1 MLKDIPFLQWYAR
14 IGKELKNKGFWR
26 EGNSMIIKNG
36 LVFTEEG
43 TFKEQVL
50 CIEQDKITEEE
61 NGEVIDASGLYVI
74 PGLTDIHFHG
84 CVGYDFCDGTQ
95 EAIEKMAE
103 YELMNGITT
112 ICPASM
118 TFSEEQ
124 LTEIFANAAKYKSD
138 KGAALVGINMEGPFI
153 SMEKKGAQNG
163 EYIHKPDAEMFVRLQ
178 TAANGLIKLCDI
190 APEVEGAMDCI
201 EKISDKVTV
210 SLAHTAADWDI
221 ATEAI
226 QKGAKHVTHLYN
238 AMPPYSHRAP
248 GVIGAACDNENVM
261 VELICDGVHSH
272 PSTVRTTFKMF
283 GDDRIVLISDS
294 MMACGLDD
302 GQYTL
307 GGQDV
312 TVKGNL
318 ATLTELGNIAGSVT
332 NLMKCMRKAVKE
344 MNIPLES
351 AVKCATA
358 NPAKAIGIFDK
369 YGSLAPGKQADVV
382 LLDQDLEIK
391 YIIKAGEVVY
401 GND

>member
-1 MLKDIPFLQWYAR
+1 
-14 IGKELKNKGFWR
+14 
-26 EGNSMIIKNG
+26 MIIKNG
-36 LVFTEEG
+36 RVFTEEG
-43 TFKEQVL
+43 AFVEKEL
-50 CIEQDKITEEE
+50 YIDGDKISNTVI
-61 NGEVIDASGLYVI
+61 GEVIDATGLYVI

-84 CVGYDFCDGTQ
+84 CVGYDFCDGTP
-95 EAIEKMAE
+95 EALEKMAD
-103 YELMNGITT
+103 YELANGVTT

-124 LTEIFANAAKYKSD
+124 LTNIFANAANYKSE
-138 KGAALVGINMEGPFI
+138 KGATLVGINMEGPFI

-163 EYIHKPDAEMFVRLQ
+163 EYIHRPDADMFDRLQ

-190 APEVEGAMDCI
+190 APEVDGAMDCI

-210 SLAHTAADWDI
+210 SMAHTAADWDI

-226 QKGAKHVTHLYN
+226 KKGAKHVTHLYN

-248 GVIGAACDNENVM
+248 GVIGAACDNEQVM
-261 VELICDGVHSH
+261 VELICDGIHSH

-294 MMACGLDD
+294 MEACGLED
-302 GQYTL
+302 GQYSL
-307 GGQDV
+307 GGQEV

-318 ATLTELGNIAGSVT
+318 AILTELGNIAGSVT
-332 NLMKCMRKAVKE
+332 NLMNCMRKAVKE
-344 MNIPLES
+344 MGIPLES
-351 AVKCATA
+351 AVKCATM
-358 NPAKAIGIFDK
+358 NPTKAIGIYDN
-369 YGSLAPGKQADVV
+369 YGSLTVGKQADVV
-382 LLDQDLEIK
+382 LLDEDLEIR

>member
-1 MLKDIPFLQWYAR
+1 
-14 IGKELKNKGFWR
+14 
-26 EGNSMIIKNG
+26 MIIKNG

-43 TFKEQVL
+43 TFENQDLYV
-50 CIEQDKITEEE
+50 ENDKIGTS
-61 NGEVIDASGLYVI
+61 GEGEILDAADCYVI

-84 CVGYDFCDGTQ
+84 CVGYDFCDGTY
-95 EAIEKMAE
+95 EAIAKMAE
-103 YELMNGITT
+103 FQLRNGVTT

-124 LTEIFANAAKYKSD
+124 LTEIFRNAANYKND
-138 KGAALVGINMEGPFI
+138 EGAALVGINMEGPYI

-163 EYIHKPDAEMFVRLQ
+163 EYIHKPDADMFFRLQ
-178 TAANGLIKLCDI
+178 EAANGLIKLCDI
-190 APEVEGAMDCI
+190 APEVDGAMECI
-201 EKISDKVTV
+201 EKIAKNVRV
-210 SLAHTAADWDI
+210 SVAHSAADFDI
-221 ATEAI
+221 AEEAF

-238 AMPPYSHRAP
+238 AMPPFSHRAP

-261 VELICDGVHSH
+261 VELITDGIHSH

-283 GDDRIVLISDS
+283 GDDRVVLISDS
-294 MMACGLDD
+294 MMACGLED

-332 NLMKCMRKAVKE
+332 NLMACMKRAVKE
-344 MNIPLES
+344 MRIPLES
-351 AVKCATA
+351 AVKCATM

-369 YGSLAPGKQADVV
+369 YGSLVPGKQADVV
-382 LLDQDLEIK
+382 VLDKDLEIK
-391 YIIKAGEVVY
+391 YVMKAGKVVY
-401 GND
+401 GYDEN

>member
-1 MLKDIPFLQWYAR
+1 
-14 IGKELKNKGFWR
+14 
-26 EGNSMIIKNG
+26 MIIKNG
-36 LVFTEEG
+36 KVFTEEG
-43 TFKEQVL
+43 KFVEKE
-50 CIEQDKITEEE
+50 IYIDGDKISSTVI
-61 NGEVIDASGLYVI
+61 GEVIDAAGLYVI

-84 CVGYDFCDGTQ
+84 CVGYDFCDGTK
-95 EAIEKMAE
+95 EALEKMAE
-103 YELMNGITT
+103 YELSNGITT

-124 LTEIFANAAKYKSD
+124 LTKIFANAANYESE
-138 KGAALVGINMEGPFI
+138 KGATLVGINMEGPFI

-163 EYIHKPDAEMFVRLQ
+163 EYIHRPDAEMFERLQ

-190 APEVEGAMDCI
+190 APEVDGAMDCI

-226 QKGAKHVTHLYN
+226 KKGAKHVTHLYN

-248 GVIGAACDNENVM
+248 GVIGAACDNEQVM
-261 VELICDGVHSH
+261 VELICDGIHSH

-294 MMACGLDD
+294 MEACGLED
-302 GQYTL
+302 GQYSL

-318 ATLTELGNIAGSVT
+318 AILTELGNIAGSVT

-344 MNIPLES
+344 MGISLES
-351 AVKCATA
+351 AVKCATM
-358 NPAKAIGIFDK
+358 NPAKAIGIYDN
-369 YGSLAPGKQADVV
+369 YGSLTPGKQADVV
-382 LLDQDLEIK
+382 LLDEDLEIR
-391 YIIKAGEVVY
+391 YIIKSGEVVY